1 MRSVVTSACNEKPK
15 GCKKYMNGY
24 ETINNQNTLFL
35 LIVDTLDWK
44 NEEEHALRI
53 YEAINKCRAYVEGKK
68 GDRKNP
74 VIDAGTRPV
83 IRVFAQY
90 ECSEYGNDFYDL
102 MKDFLQDIGF
112 ELKVYINNAKVTYM

>member
-1 MRSVVTSACNEKPK
+1 MKNKK
-15 GCKKYMNGY
+15 GARNILNGY
-24 ETINNQNTLFL
+24 GTINNQNILFL

-44 NEEEHALRI
+44 DEEGHVLRI

-74 VIDAGTRPV
+74 VIDTGTRPV

-112 ELKVYINNAKVTYM
+112 ELKVYINNSKFTYL